1 MQQPGHEPDL
11 HTSSISLT
19 ELAPLVAADLTPEES
34 EAVRALPA
42 GSALLVAHGGQD
54 HGARFL
60 LDAPVVTVGRHP
72 DADIFLDDVT
82 VSRRHAEFRS
92 ADGGGHRIVDL
103 NSLNGTFVNNDR
115 VDDVRLRSGMQVQ
128 VGKYRLTYYAGPAR
142 A

>member
-34 EAVRALPA
+34 DAVRALPV
-42 GSALLVAHGGQD
+42 GSALLLAHGGPD

-60 LDAPVVTVGRHP
+60 LDQPVVTVGRHP
-72 DADIFLDDVT
+72 DADIFLEDVT
-82 VSRRHAEFRS
+82 VSRRHAELR
-92 ADGGGHRIVDL
+92 AEGGGHRIVDM
-103 NSLNGTFVNNDR
+103 NSLNGTYVNNDR
-115 VDDVRLRSGMQVQ
+115 VDEVRLRSGMQVQ
-128 VGKYRLTYYAGPAR
+128 IGKYRLAYYAGVAG

>member
-1 MQQPGHEPDL
+1 MQQPGREPDV

-19 ELAPLVAADLTPEES
+19 ELAPLVAADLSPEDS

-42 GSALLVAHGGQD
+42 GSALLLASGGPE

-60 LDAPVVTVGRHP
+60 LDAPVTTVGRHP

-82 VSRRHAEFRS
+82 VSRRHAEFR
-92 ADGGGHRIVDL
+92 AEAGGHRLLDM
-103 NSLNGTFVNNDR
+103 NSLNGTFVNHDR

-128 VGKYRLTYYAGPAR
+128 VGKYRLTYYTGTAQA
-142 A
+142 